1 MRYNTTRR
9 PTGCPALSGSRRT
22 IRTWAVYSRGLA
34 SPLGVMLDSKGEL
47 GGQPTSDT
55 SEQVLA
61 APGAHGAGQLL
72 CTGPRSRCRFSEMTL
87 VETQGLTSMTDGA
100 QIRWRALGDTSR
112 RLTVVMLHGGP
123 GLPDYLDGIAPMV
136 ADLAPVYRYD
146 QRGTGR
152 SPWRGRHSFARHV
165 DDLAEVLDAWDVSEA
180 VLIGHSYGS
189 TLASRFCL
197 RHSDRVAAMLLMCGP
212 FVGDWRSGDRAE
224 RARRMSAAQQERLRE
239 LEEAPHRTDEQE
251 AELLTLAWFT
261 DHADPERGWHW
272 AAQGAR
278 HRRPVNWTMN
288 SELGREGRVN
298 PLDEHLAELRVC
310 MPARA
315 ELLGGAND
323 PRPFSALESL
333 ALRLDLPLTRIDD
346 AGHEPWLEQPDV
358 VRAHLRRFVQGALS
372 DRADSSRL

>member
-1 MRYNTTRR
+1 M
-9 PTGCPALSGSRRT
+9 
-22 IRTWAVYSRGLA
+22 
-34 SPLGVMLDSKGEL
+34 
-47 GGQPTSDT
+47 
-55 SEQVLA
+55 
-61 APGAHGAGQLL
+61 
-72 CTGPRSRCRFSEMTL
+72 
-87 VETQGLTSMTDGA
+87 ETQGLTSMTDEA
-100 QIRWRALGDTSR
+100 QLCWRALGDTSR
-112 RLTVVMLHGGP
+112 RPAVVMLHGGP
-123 GLPDYLDGIAPMV
+123 GLPDYLHGIAPMV
-136 ADLAPVYRYD
+136 AELAPVYRYD

-165 DDLAEVLDAWDVSEA
+165 DDLAELLDAWDVPEA

-189 TLASRFCL
+189 TLAGRFCL

-239 LEEAPHRTDEQE
+239 LAELPHRTEEQE
-251 AELLTLAWFT
+251 AELLTLSWFT

-288 SELGREGRVN
+288 GELGKEGRVD
-298 PLDEHLAELRVC
+298 PLDEHLAELRAC

-333 ALRLDLPLTRIDD
+333 ALRLGLPLTRIED

-358 VRAHLRRFVQGALS
+358 VRAHLRRFVQGAVS
-372 DRADSSRL
+372 ATRSTARVSE

>member
-1 MRYNTTRR
+1 
-9 PTGCPALSGSRRT
+9 
-22 IRTWAVYSRGLA
+22 
-34 SPLGVMLDSKGEL
+34 
-47 GGQPTSDT
+47 
-55 SEQVLA
+55 
-61 APGAHGAGQLL
+61 
-72 CTGPRSRCRFSEMTL
+72 MTL
-87 VETQGLTSMTDGA
+87 AETQGLASMTDGA

-112 RLTVVMLHGGP
+112 RPAVVMLHGGP
-123 GLPDYLDGIAPMV
+123 GLPDYLDGIAPMI

-165 DDLAEVLDAWDVSEA
+165 DDLAEVLDAWGVPEA

-239 LEEAPHRTDEQE
+239 LEEVPHRTDKQE
-251 AELLTLAWFT
+251 AELLTLSWFT

-278 HRRPVNWTMN
+278 RRRPVNWTMN
-288 SELGREGRVN
+288 RELGKEGRVD
-298 PLDEHLAELRVC
+298 PLDEHLAELRAC
-310 MPARA
+310 IPARA

-333 ALRLDLPLTRIDD
+333 ALRLDLPLTRIED
-346 AGHEPWLEQPDV
+346 AGHEPWLEQPDA
-358 VRAHLRRFVQGALS
+358 VRAHLRRFVRGALS